1 MEKKVYC
8 ALGQQCKCI
17 KFVSEEGLSD
27 VDIIRRKIKDICMR
41 DKSLNITMHNK
52 TIVIQMKDSDKDV
65 WCDVEENEDIPDK
78 VYLNVIFVSMSES
91 LSFSPEENNS
101 LVMSKISIDQEILPT
116 DVKVLY
122 TEPIVIEQHGD
133 TDTTVMF

>member
-1 MEKKVYC
+1 
-8 ALGQQCKCI
+8 
-17 KFVSEEGLSD
+17 VSEESLSD

-41 DKSLNITMHNK
+41 DKSLNMTMHNK

-78 VYLNVIFVSMSES
+78 VDLNVIFVSMSES
-91 LSFSPEENNS
+91 LSFSSEENNS
-101 LVMSKISIDQEILPT
+101 LVMSTISTDQEILPT

-122 TEPIVIEQHGD
+122 TEPIVIEQHD